1 MGIFDAIA
9 GLFGASEAAD
19 AQHDAIKQATK
30 AQTEQFNLALGEQRR
45 QYDTSR
51 ADQMP
56 WLKTGGS
63 ALEQLAGLYGL
74 NGQQQSFDAF
84 KASPDYN
91 FRMSEGI
98 RGVDAGAAARGM
110 LDSGATRKAE
120 IGYAGNLAS
129 SEFGNYAQRLMGL
142 AGIGQNTAQ
151 SLGALGQNSAN
162 TISGLYTNQGEN
174 LASSYLAQGQNT
186 ANRIGTQWGLGG
198 QLAQDAFSAIMG
210 SVGGVPGGGGGSFSN
225 IFSKLGG

>member
-1 MGIFDAIA
+1 MGIFDALA
-9 GLFGASEAAD
+9 GIFGAGDAAD
-19 AQHDAIKQATK
+19 AQASGIKKGIA
-30 AQTEQFNLALGEQRR
+30 AQTDMFNKALGEQQR

-51 ADQMP
+51 SDQMP
-56 WLKTGGS
+56 WLQAGGG
-63 ALEQLAGLYGL
+63 ALKQLSSLYGL
-74 NGQQQSFDAF
+74 NGTPQSFDPF
-84 KASPDYN
+84 KASPDYQ
-91 FRMSEGI
+91 FRFNEGV

-151 SLGALGQNSAN
+151 SLGALGQNNAN

-186 ANRIGTQWGLGG
+186 ANRIGTQWGIGG
-198 QLAQDAFSAIMG
+198 QLGGNLFGSGDLSQAAQLLMHL
-210 SVGGVPGGGGGSFSN
+210 GGG
-225 IFSKLGG
+225 